1 MRGGAVFCNP
11 PYGREVGKW
20 VRKAYE
26 EAQRG
31 ATVVLLIPAR
41 TDTTYF
47 HDYIYGRAEIRFVR
61 GRLRFTDE
69 DGPALLPLEEE
80 REEIDMGKIT
90 ITEKQEAII
99 RRLNDPLYTVE
110 FLKEWVNR
118 NDNVFINAPAALQA
132 MGASGFFA
140 AVRAIE
146 QAKESD
152 GENT

>member
-1 MRGGAVFCNP
+1 MPAAGS
-11 PYGREVGKW
+11 
-20 VRKAYE
+20 
-26 EAQRG
+26 
-31 ATVVLLIPAR
+31 ATV
-41 TDTTYF
+41 
-47 HDYIYGRAEIRFVR
+47 
-61 GRLRFTDE
+61 LRE
-69 DGPALLPLEEE
+69 DGPALLPVEEE

-140 AVRAIE
+140 AVHAIE

>member
-1 MRGGAVFCNP
+1 MKC
-11 PYGREVGKW
+11 RECEFH
-20 VRKAYE
+20 RSNDTY
-26 EAQRG
+26 
-31 ATVVLLIPAR
+31 ATENSNNSVPTSGISQ
-41 TDTTYF
+41 
-47 HDYIYGRAEIRFVR
+47 
-61 GRLRFTDE
+61 GRLRLQSPEMLAAGSATILRE
-69 DGPALLPLEEE
+69 DGPALLPVEEE

-146 QAKESD
+146 RAKESD

>member
-1 MRGGAVFCNP
+1 MPRMRICIGPHIPTQWKQQQRPRRAFRAGSVFLQSP
-11 PYGREVGKW
+11 AMPAAGS
-20 VRKAYE
+20 
-26 EAQRG
+26 
-31 ATVVLLIPAR
+31 ATV
-41 TDTTYF
+41 
-47 HDYIYGRAEIRFVR
+47 
-61 GRLRFTDE
+61 LRE
-69 DGPALLPLEEE
+69 DGPAILPVEEE

-146 QAKESD
+146 RAKERD

>member
-1 MRGGAVFCNP
+1 MKCRECEFASVHKYPRNGNGNSAHVGHFGQEASFCNHPQCP
-11 PYGREVGKW
+11 PPGP
-20 VRKAYE
+20 
-26 EAQRG
+26 
-31 ATVVLLIPAR
+31 ATV
-41 TDTTYF
+41 
-47 HDYIYGRAEIRFVR
+47 
-61 GRLRFTDE
+61 LRE
-69 DGPALLPLEEE
+69 DGPAILPVEEE

-146 QAKESD
+146 RAKESD

>member
-1 MRGGAVFCNP
+1 MKFASVHKYPRNGNGNSAHVGHFGQEASFCNQP
-11 PYGREVGKW
+11 AMHAAGS
-20 VRKAYE
+20 
-26 EAQRG
+26 
-31 ATVVLLIPAR
+31 ATV
-41 TDTTYF
+41 
-47 HDYIYGRAEIRFVR
+47 
-61 GRLRFTDE
+61 LRE
-69 DGPALLPLEEE
+69 DGPAILPVEEE

>member
-1 MRGGAVFCNP
+1 MRTETAINALIQRSGGTPQPEDYFGADGLLYCGKCNTP
-11 PYGREVGKW
+11 KQAFFEGHKRVPILGDRHPVECQCRRV
-20 VRKAYE
+20 
-26 EAQRG
+26 
-31 ATVVLLIPAR
+31 
-41 TDTTYF
+41 
-47 HDYIYGRAEIRFVR
+47 
-61 GRLRFTDE
+61 
-69 DGPALLPLEEE
+69 E
-80 REEIDMGKIT
+80 R
-90 ITEKQEAII
+90 EKQEAII

-146 QAKESD
+146 RVKESD

>member
-1 MRGGAVFCNP
+1 MKAVII
-11 PYGREVGKW
+11 
-20 VRKAYE
+20 A
-26 EAQRG
+26 G
-31 ATVVLLIPAR
+31 ATVAAVLLGLFAAGL
-41 TDTTYF
+41 F
-47 HDYIYGRAEIRFVR
+47 
-61 GRLRFTDE
+61 RLLWLSVPYETWLEYERE
-69 DGPALLPLEEE
+69 KEQRKGPENSAGSAE
-80 REEIDMGKIT
+80 REEISMGKIT

-146 QAKESD
+146 QAEESD

>member
-1 MRGGAVFCNP
+1 MPRMRICIGP
-11 PYGREVGKW
+11 HIPTQ
-20 VRKAYE
+20 RKQQ
-26 EAQRG
+26 QRPCRAFRAG
-31 ATVVLLIPAR
+31 SVLLQSPEMPAAGSATV
-41 TDTTYF
+41 
-47 HDYIYGRAEIRFVR
+47 
-61 GRLRFTDE
+61 LRE
-69 DGPALLPLEEE
+69 DGPAILPVEEE

-146 QAKESD
+146 RAKESD

>member
-1 MRGGAVFCNP
+1 
-11 PYGREVGKW
+11 
-20 VRKAYE
+20 
-26 EAQRG
+26 
-31 ATVVLLIPAR
+31 
-41 TDTTYF
+41 
-47 HDYIYGRAEIRFVR
+47 
-61 GRLRFTDE
+61 
-69 DGPALLPLEEE
+69 
-80 REEIDMGKIT
+80 MGKIT

-146 QAKESD
+146 RAKERKVKIHELSTESCSLPL
-152 GENT
+152 ENGRKEHSTNPGGMQRARLDLPGL

>member
-1 MRGGAVFCNP
+1 MPAAGS
-11 PYGREVGKW
+11 
-20 VRKAYE
+20 
-26 EAQRG
+26 
-31 ATVVLLIPAR
+31 ATV
-41 TDTTYF
+41 
-47 HDYIYGRAEIRFVR
+47 
-61 GRLRFTDE
+61 LRE
-69 DGPALLPLEEE
+69 DGPAILPVEEE
-80 REEIDMGKIT
+80 REEISMGKIT

-146 QAKESD
+146 RAEESD

>member
-1 MRGGAVFCNP
+1 MKTEASINALIQRSGGTPQPEDYFGTDGLLYC
-11 PYGREVGKW
+11 GRCHTPKQAFFEGHKRVPILGDRHP
-20 VRKAYE
+20 VECQCR
-26 EAQRG
+26 R
-31 ATVVLLIPAR
+31 V
-41 TDTTYF
+41 
-47 HDYIYGRAEIRFVR
+47 
-61 GRLRFTDE
+61 
-69 DGPALLPLEEE
+69 E
-80 REEIDMGKIT
+80 R
-90 ITEKQEAII
+90 EKQEAII

-146 QAKESD
+146 RAKESD